1 MQIANPRGYRGAPL
15 RRRAPY
21 CVFADFRRRTT
32 VALFGDFVVVVEGA
46 DYFGFVHFLDFGF
59 VVVQDAG

>member
-1 MQIANPRGYRGAPL
+1 MQIASPRRSKGRTVAAARPL
-15 RRRAPY
+15 LRL
-21 CVFADFRRRTT
+21 ADFRRRTT